1 MNRKCLTRR
10 DECEWLTAAVAR
22 PANPRCRYCRR
33 EIRERDRR
41 DRVIFGTW
49 DAPGELIRDGGCR
62 WCSPSDEDYDS

>member
-1 MNRKCLTRR
+1 MDTDK
-10 DECEWLTAAVAR
+10 VAR

-41 DRVIFGTW
+41 DRVIFGNW